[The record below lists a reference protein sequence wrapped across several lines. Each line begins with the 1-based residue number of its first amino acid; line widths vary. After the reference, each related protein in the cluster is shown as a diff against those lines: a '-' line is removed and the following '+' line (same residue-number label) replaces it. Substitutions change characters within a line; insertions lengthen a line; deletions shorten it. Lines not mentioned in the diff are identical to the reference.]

1 MILLSIIKFLNKQLI
16 FINMAKTAK
25 NTVLSKE
32 EVSNLTSL
40 QKQQNDLIYGLGQVE
55 YQLVYFTKQK
65 NLIQQ
70 QLEALESNQTTT
82 AQEIEK
88 KYGQGTVNLESGEF
102 IKA

>member
-1 MILLSIIKFLNKQLI
+1 
-16 FINMAKTAK
+16 MAKTAK

-32 EVSNLTSL
+32 EVENLTSL

-102 IKA
+102 IKT

>member
-1 MILLSIIKFLNKQLI
+1 MTKEIKTQ
-16 FINMAKTAK
+16 
-25 NTVLSKE
+25 VLSKE
-32 EVSNLTSL
+32 EVENLTSL

>member
-1 MILLSIIKFLNKQLI
+1 
-16 FINMAKTAK
+16 MAKTAK

-32 EVSNLTSL
+32 EVETLTSL

>member
-1 MILLSIIKFLNKQLI
+1 MTKET
-16 FINMAKTAK
+16 KTQ
-25 NTVLSKE
+25 VLSKE
-32 EVSNLTSL
+32 EVENLTSL
-40 QKQQNDLIYGLGQVE
+40 QKQQNDLVYGLGQVE
-55 YQLVYFTKQK
+55 YQLIYFTKQK

>member
-1 MILLSIIKFLNKQLI
+1 
-16 FINMAKTAK
+16 MAKETK
-25 NTVLSKE
+25 TQVLSKE
-32 EVSNLTSL
+32 EVENLTSL
-40 QKQQNDLIYGLGQVE
+40 QKQQNDLVYGLGQVE
-55 YQLVYFTKQK
+55 YQLTYFTKQK